1 MPNKNQQLA
10 DRRRELGLTLED
22 VAKSVGVSKATV
34 SRWESGEIDNMRRD
48 RIAALAKVL
57 RVSPL
62 VIMGIDDDSPAA
74 GNPPEPHHSL
84 SPEDQALLAAYHAAP
99 PEKKMVVDITLK
111 EYMPEKPAEPAEKK
125 PAPSDKQI
133 SATVINAPDGE
144 SHYVVWAQMPNA
156 AGSAKTKKSSQS
168 KKAQIQHVLPSLL
181 FTETQEK
188 SERKRAVE
196 RVYGYIK
203 DAVFAWDYDKY
214 KNFLS
219 EEDVQKFIYEI
230 IREWSFRG
238 GDEEKAYRVIAEEI
252 RAGHFDSYFEKGASE
267 HNPLLNRIR
276 NRML

>member
-1 MPNKNQQLA
+1 MTFASRLKELRTNKDLTQGELSKLLKISQSSIA
-10 DRRRELGLTLED
+10 MYESGRREPKLEVLELFAD
-22 VAKSVGVSKATV
+22 FFNVDMNFITGKSDFTTKIET
-34 SRWESGEIDNMRRD
+34 
-48 RIAALAKVL
+48 
-57 RVSPL
+57 
-62 VIMGIDDDSPAA
+62 
-74 GNPPEPHHSL
+74 PEPHHSL

-111 EYMPEKPAEPAEKK
+111 EYMPEKPAEPAEEK

-133 SATVINAPDGE
+133 SATVINTPDGKG
-144 SHYVVWAQMPNA
+144 HYVVWAQMPNA

-214 KNFLS
+214 KDFLS

>member
-1 MPNKNQQLA
+1 M
-10 DRRRELGLTLED
+10 
-22 VAKSVGVSKATV
+22 
-34 SRWESGEIDNMRRD
+34 
-48 RIAALAKVL
+48 
-57 RVSPL
+57 
-62 VIMGIDDDSPAA
+62 
-74 GNPPEPHHSL
+74 
-84 SPEDQALLAAYHAAP
+84 
-99 PEKKMVVDITLK
+99 
-111 EYMPEKPAEPAEKK
+111 
-125 PAPSDKQI
+125 
-133 SATVINAPDGE
+133 
-144 SHYVVWAQMPNA
+144 
-156 AGSAKTKKSSQS
+156 
-168 KKAQIQHVLPSLL
+168 QHVLPSLL

-203 DAVFAWDYDKY
+203 YAVFAWDYDKY